1 MNTLQALAQH
11 HIGSLGD
18 LTAFSALPDAP
29 VLAPRPRRFDRLRAV
44 GSARRSRDIS
54 ARALPAQ
61 PVSRI
66 VRVAPARTTM
76 LG

>member
-1 MNTLQALAQH
+1 VNTLQVLAQH

-29 VLAPRPRRFDRLRAV
+29 VLAPRQRRFDRLRTV
-44 GSARRSRDIS
+44 GAAQRSRRVS

>member
-1 MNTLQALAQH
+1 MNNLQALAHH
-11 HIGSLGD
+11 HITSLGD

-29 VLAPRPRRFDRLRAV
+29 VLASPPRRLDRWRTL
-44 GSARRSRDIS
+44 SASRRSRAVA
-54 ARALPAQ
+54 ARTAPAQ
-61 PVSRI
+61 PASRI